1 MGRNEDTMRRLKR
14 YQHFRFRQNFLKW
27 YEKLILCRK
36 KGLGSTEDFIWGCSI
51 RKYKSIENFQYMV
64 NYEIV
69 TYNKSYTFNTVWLN
83 IILFKFLN
91 LKSS

>member
-1 MGRNEDTMRRLKR
+1 M
-14 YQHFRFRQNFLKW
+14 
-27 YEKLILCRK
+27 
-36 KGLGSTEDFIWGCSI
+36 EDFIWGCSI
-51 RKYKSIENFQYMV
+51 RKYKSIENFQYML
-64 NYEIV
+64 NYEIL